1 MSWKNYAIL
10 CAALAGVWIL
20 GLLFIQ
26 PFSDL
31 VEGLML
37 LFLSTQAR

>member
-1 MSWKNYAIL
+1 MNWKNYIIL
-10 CAALAGVWIL
+10 CVVLTVVWVG

-31 VEGLML
+31 VESLML
-37 LFLSTQAR
+37 LFLSTNAR

>member
-1 MSWKNYAIL
+1 MSWKNYLIV
-10 CAALAGVWIL
+10 CGVLAVIWAL

-37 LFLSTQAR
+37 LFLSTNAR

>member
-1 MSWKNYAIL
+1 MSWRNYFIL
-10 CAALAGVWIL
+10 CGALSAVWIL

-31 VEGLML
+31 IEGLML
-37 LFLSTQAR
+37 LFLSTNAR